1 MFSPSLVEQILVPE
15 MGELEDMT
23 ISVRFVG
30 VSSSGSKAMVCCLP
44 LPRPVASLIYATA
57 EFPITLRRDKGDI
70 R

>member
-1 MFSPSLVEQILVPE
+1 MSPVVVEQIPVPE
-15 MGELEDMT
+15 MGELEDMM

-30 VSSSGSKAMVCCLP
+30 VSSRGGEKMVCCLP